1 MMDKAKKNI
10 LIKNRVG
17 LVENINIEDGLL
29 TQIASQQILTQRTIK
44 SIEVK
49 EDFMGKFKANT
60 KLLYLFT
67 ETRTVENCENTSLFL
82 FFTGQKDI
90 I

>member
-49 EDFMGKFKANT
+49 DI
-60 KLLYLFT
+60 L
-67 ETRTVENCENTSLFL
+67 RENFRQTQSYCTSLQKHEQLKIVKIHHYF